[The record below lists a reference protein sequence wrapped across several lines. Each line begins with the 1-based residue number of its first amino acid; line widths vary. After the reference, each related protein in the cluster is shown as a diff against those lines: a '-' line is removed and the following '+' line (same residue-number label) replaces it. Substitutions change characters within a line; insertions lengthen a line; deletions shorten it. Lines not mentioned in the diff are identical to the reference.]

1 MWFIAIR
8 NQFCS
13 INIDVTRIEY
23 WFWPFAKYD
32 SAASYQIYEIWF
44 CIIYSLIIMDRWTM
58 VASANPVFCR
68 TLYSFILLYIML
80 RTVANYILFVWST
93 IADKFMGKEGVVHAM
108 SKIEFFDINWKV
120 YAYVRQHKVYQIYW
134 TSALLVI

>member
-1 MWFIAIR
+1 MDFEIT
-8 NQFCS
+8 C
-13 INIDVTRIEY
+13 RIEMNINQKDVVLNRI
-23 WFWPFAKYD
+23 WNFLFAKYD

-68 TLYSFILLYIML
+68 TLHSFILLYILL

-120 YAYVRQHKVYQIYW
+120 YAHVRQHKVYQI
-134 TSALLVI
+134 